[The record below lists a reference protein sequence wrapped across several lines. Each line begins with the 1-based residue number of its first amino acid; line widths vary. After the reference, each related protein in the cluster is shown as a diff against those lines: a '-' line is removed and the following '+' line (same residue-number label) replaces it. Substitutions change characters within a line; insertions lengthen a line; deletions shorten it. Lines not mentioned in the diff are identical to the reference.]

1 MNFFV
6 TLKYLYF
13 LGIPWFSFHACY
25 YFEVD
30 GTLRCL
36 ITFGSL
42 AGAFTFYRISKDERE
57 KWKKKWRTRHQNKEL
72 EVSTESTPIT
82 LDRIANTPIIKIITL
97 DEIKDLRIIKN
108 INIHKLAEDK
118 VSEVFAEK
126 QLIKTYK
133 HYSNP
138 KKIYVFEYNAFFALN
153 NNYVKNKILFDF
165 YERYSNQNFKG
176 IVIFS
181 RDKGDYK
188 RIFSGSGI
196 DKEKKIEEA
205 IIETIHP
212 EDIIFARTAQED
224 RDFFNDLKA
233 KSKIIILQLM
243 ADDDDFIEELYKF
256 LNKMD
261 LEIIGLVTIFSSLSQ
276 KLNIQN
282 KLTEEVLIEL
292 NLP

>member
-6 TLKYLYF
+6 ILKYLYF
-13 LGIPWFSFHACY
+13 GGIPWFSFHACY

-30 GTLRCL
+30 GTPTCL

-42 AGAFTFYRISKDERE
+42 AAAFTFYIISKDERE
-57 KWKKKWRTRHQNKEL
+57 KWKEKWRTRQSKEL
-72 EVSTESTPIT
+72 KVPTESTPT
-82 LDRIANTPIIKIITL
+82 TSDKIANTPITKIITL

-108 INIHKLAEDK
+108 IDIQRLAKDK

-133 HYSNP
+133 HHSNP
-138 KKIYVFEYNAFFALN
+138 KKIYAFEYEAFFALN

-212 EDIIFARTAQED
+212 EDIIFARTAREN

-233 KSKIIILQLM
+233 KSKIII
-243 ADDDDFIEELYKF
+243 
-256 LNKMD
+256 
-261 LEIIGLVTIFSSLSQ
+261 FSSVRLGFCMLNGIK
-276 KLNIQN
+276 KLE
-282 KLTEEVLIEL
+282 KCSFFT
-292 NLP
+292 